1 MEVSFT
7 VSGKL
12 HLVVMRFDYSDAAA
26 IVLVVMDWWKKEPGY
41 GTMDRKRKA
50 AKMTRCTIP

>member
-12 HLVVMRFDYSDAAA
+12 HLVVMRFDYSYAAA
-26 IVLVVMDWWKKEPGY
+26 IVLMVMDCRKK
-41 GTMDRKRKA
+41 T
-50 AKMTRCTIP
+50 T